1 MIISAHEENPYQ
13 TRPAGGRSGAYGVS
27 VVGGLAGFQRRSRE
41 LSARFSGLFHEDF
54 GDGRAL
60 ANDVEAVVGIL
71 DADALEVVVFGGS
84 VG

>member
-1 MIISAHEENPYQ
+1 M
-13 TRPAGGRSGAYGVS
+13 TRPAGGRSGAYGGVIVVS
-27 VVGGLAGFQRRSRE
+27 RV
-41 LSARFSGLFHEDF
+41 LFHEDF

-60 ANDVEAVVGIL
+60 AYDVEAVGGIL